1 MLTRRIIAI
10 GVLVIGAG
18 LGFLLFRSVQTGHT
32 DIIARHPFHLGLDL
46 SGGSYLLYKADISQ
60 LPAAEV
66 NDSMDALRDVIER
79 RINAFGVGEPVIQVQ
94 TGQVAGEKEHR
105 LAIELPGVTDIDKAI
120 ATIGQTPF
128 LEFRIQSDQPPI
140 QQGSVDKNGVISVNA
155 DETQTFVPTG
165 LDGKYLKHAQLTFA
179 QGTGTPEVSIQFNDE
194 GSKLFEKITKENIGK
209 VIAIYLDGSVISAPV
224 VREAIAG
231 GTAQIT
237 GNFTPEEAK
246 QLVGRLNSGALPVP
260 ISLVSTQTVG
270 ATLGSEAI
278 HRGVNAAAIG
288 FILIAIFL
296 ILWYRLP
303 GIIAVLA
310 LSIYV
315 VITLLLYKF
324 IPITL
329 SAAGIAGFIIS
340 IGMAVDAN
348 ILIFERFREER
359 AKGHTIT
366 EAISVGFDR
375 AWLSIRDANTASI
388 IIAIILFWF
397 GTSLIK
403 GFALT
408 FGLGVAVSL
417 LSAILITRLFLRALP
432 TLEGTRIGKFLF
444 SSGFHL

>member
-1 MLTRRIIAI
+1 MLKHRIIAAV
-10 GVLVIGAG
+10 VLVLGAF
-18 LGFLLFRSVQTGHT
+18 LGFLIFRSVTGNHT
-32 DIIARHPFHLGLDL
+32 DIVARHPFRLGLDL
-46 SGGSYLLYKADISQ
+46 SGGSYLLYKADVSK
-60 LPAAEV
+60 LPETQI

-79 RINAFGVGEPVIQVQ
+79 RINAFGVSEPVIAVQ
-94 TGQVAGEKEHR
+94 TTSLAGAKEHR
-105 LAIELPGVTDIDKAI
+105 LSIELPGVTDINEAI
-120 ATIGQTPF
+120 KTIGQTPF
-128 LEFRIQSDQPPI
+128 LEFKIQSNEPKKAT
-140 QQGSVDKNGVISVNA
+140 VDANGQLSIDTTEN
-155 DETQTFVPTG
+155 FVSTG
-165 LDGKYLKHAQLTFA
+165 LDGKYLKNAQLIFG
-179 QGTGTPEVSIQFNDE
+179 QNGNPEVSIQFDEE
-194 GSKLFEKITKENIGK
+194 GSKLFEKITKENIDK

-224 VREAIAG
+224 VREAISG
-231 GTAQIT
+231 GQAQIT

-260 ISLVSTQTVG
+260 ISIISTQTVG
-270 ATLGSEAI
+270 ATLGTEAV
-278 HRGVNAAAIG
+278 HAGVKAALLG

-303 GIIAVLA
+303 GVVAVLA

-315 VITLLLYKF
+315 IITLLLYKF
-324 IPITL
+324 IPVTL

-359 AKGHTIT
+359 AKGTST
-366 EAISVGFDR
+366 SEAILAGFDR

-408 FGLGVAVSL
+408 FGLGVVVAL
-417 LSAILITRLFLRALP
+417 LSAILVTKLFLRALP
-432 TLEGTRIGKFLF
+432 TFEGTRIGRFLF
-444 SSGFHL
+444 SSGFNK